1 MAQTV
6 SSMVERG
13 AARSW
18 PGMRLVQALALLLLF
33 DEEKEEEPMVPV
45 SGVREEVEPD
55 VWAVVVGWVVSGSS
69 KVLRSAGREGR
80 GGVSILY

>member
-18 PGMRLVQALALLLLF
+18 PGMRLVQALALF
-33 DEEKEEEPMVPV
+33 DEEEEEPMVPV

-55 VWAVVVGWVVSGSS
+55 VWVVAGWVVSGSS
-69 KVLRSAGREGR
+69 KVLRSAGDGR
-80 GGVSILY
+80 GGG